1 MLSDF
6 LLSKVKNKKLL
17 SDKAYI
23 GGKWCDSDSGSVV
36 NIFDPSNDEVIATIP
51 DMGATETKRAID
63 AASKAFKIWK
73 MVLPKDKA
81 SILRRWYD
89 LMILNQQDL
98 VNILVAENGKPLKD
112 ALGEFKYAASFVEWF
127 AEEAKRIYGDIYPV
141 DRTHHRYLGVKEPFG
156 VVAAITPWNFPYAMI
171 TRKAPPAIAAG
182 CTIVLKPSEETP
194 LCALAL
200 AKLAEEASMPE
211 GVLNIVT
218 GYPQAIGKEM
228 TENNIVKKLSFT
240 GSTQIGKLLYKECA
254 DSVKKLSLELGG
266 NAPFIV
272 FDDANIDL
280 AVDGLMA
287 VKTRN
292 TGQACTS
299 ANRVFVHKNIVRI
312 FADKLV
318 KKISELK
325 VGNGFDSN
333 SDQGP
338 LINKKSVEKVTRLVE
353 DAVKNGAKILYQSE
367 PLISKG
373 YFYPVT
379 VISVPNVELEI
390 CREEIFGPVI
400 ALYEFTS
407 DDEVIEKANSTNYGL
422 ASYFYTSDKSRVW
435 SVADKLE
442 FGMVG
447 INESMISN
455 EVIPFGGVKHSGFGI
470 EGSKHALDEFLKLKY
485 YCMGDI

>member
-200 AKLAEEASMPE
+200 AKLAEEAGMPE

-318 KKISELK
+318 KKISALK

-367 PLISKG
+367 LLISKG

-400 ALYEFTS
+400 ALYEFAS
-407 DDEVIEKANSTNYGL
+407 DEEVIEKANSTNYGL

>member
-6 LLSKVKNKKLL
+6 ILSKVQNKKLL

-23 GGKWCDSDSGSVV
+23 GGKWCESDSGAEV
-36 NIFDPSNDEVIATIP
+36 NIINPSTNEIIATIP
-51 DMGATETKRAID
+51 DMAAIETKRAID
-63 AASKAFKIWK
+63 AASEAFKSWK
-73 MVLPKDKA
+73 EVLPKDKA

-98 VNILVAENGKPLKD
+98 VNILVAENGKPFKD
-112 ALGEFKYAASFVEWF
+112 ALGEFKYAAAFIEWF
-127 AEEAKRIYGDIYPV
+127 AEEAKRIHGDVYPV

-171 TRKAPPAIAAG
+171 TRKASPAIAAG

-200 AKLAEEASMPE
+200 AKLAEEAGMPK

-228 TENNIVKKLSFT
+228 TENHLVKKLSFT
-240 GSTQIGKLLYKECA
+240 GSTHVGKFLYKECA
-254 DSVKKLSLELGG
+254 PTVKKLSLELGG

-280 AVDGLMA
+280 AVDGLLA
-287 VKTRN
+287 LKTRN

-299 ANRVFVHKNIVRI
+299 ANRVFVHKNIAKT

-318 KKISELK
+318 KKFSPLK
-325 VGNGFDSN
+325 VGDGFDHN

-338 LINKKSVEKVTRLVE
+338 LINSKAVEKVTKLVA
-353 DAVKNGAKILYQSE
+353 DAVKNGAKILYQGDA
-367 PLISKG
+367 LVGKG
-373 YFYPVT
+373 SFYPVT
-379 VISVPNVELEI
+379 VISVPSTELEI
-390 CREEIFGPVI
+390 CKEEIFGPVV
-400 ALYEFTS
+400 ALYEFAT
-407 DDEVIEKANSTNYGL
+407 DDEIIAKANNTDYGL

-435 SVADKLE
+435 NIASKLE

-455 EVIPFGGVKHSGFGI
+455 EFIPFGGVKNSGFGI
-470 EGSKHALDEFLKLKY
+470 EGSKYGIDEFLKLKY